1 MDDTSPATILG
12 IIVLVLVLIFV
23 IVALVKAVRIVPQA
37 VALIVERLGRYSRT
51 LEPGLHL
58 LVPFVDRVRASV
70 DLREQVVSFPP
81 QPVITSDN
89 LVVSIDTVIYFQV
102 TDPKS
107 AVYEIANYI
116 TAIEQLTVT
125 TLRNVIGSMD
135 LEQTLTSRDQIN
147 GQLRGVL
154 DEATGRWGIR
164 VNRVEL
170 KSIDPPASV
179 QGSMEQQMRAE
190 RDRRAAILTAEG
202 VKQSQILTAEGEKQ
216 SAILRAEGDA
226 QSKILTAEGE
236 ARAIL
241 QVFDAIHEG
250 DADPKLLAYQYLQ
263 MLPEIANGTAS
274 KLWVVPTEFT
284 AALGSIAKG
293 FGGVPGISGGGV
305 PGGAAPEQ
313 DAEAAEERAEYRR
326 ERERDRVRFATPS
339 LTDPS
344 EALAEARRLAEAA
357 TADATSA
364 GTRSGLPFDPGS
376 ARGQYPAGE
385 HQAGRPEPGSATPRP
400 LGGQSSYAPPPPPPD
415 DEPVTDP
422 PDDEPPTEQPPSF
435 DPRR

>member
-1 MDDTSPATILG
+1 MSELNAGTI
-12 IIVLVLVLIFV
+12 VVYLVLLLILIFV
-23 IVALVKAVRIVPQA
+23 VVALVKAVRIVPQA

-58 LVPFVDRVRASV
+58 LVPFVDRVRAGV

-226 QSKILTAEGE
+226 QSQVLRAEGE

-241 QVFDAIHEG
+241 QVFDAIHTG

-263 MLPEIANGTAS
+263 MLPQIANGTAS

-293 FGGVPGISGGGV
+293 FGGSGV
-305 PGGAAPEQ
+305 PGVPTPPAEGPAPEES
-313 DAEAAEERAEYRR
+313 EAVRALRR
-326 ERERDRVRFATPS
+326 ERMETMGGSA
-339 LTDPS
+339 LTDPA
-344 EALAEARRLAEAA
+344 EALREARRQSEAA
-357 TADATSA
+357 AADATSS
-364 GTRSGLPFDPGS
+364 GTRSGLPFNP
-376 ARGQYPAGE
+376 ATEAGQRPAGE
-385 HQAGRPEPGSATPRP
+385 EE
-400 LGGQSSYAPPPPPPD
+400 PPPPA
-415 DEPVTDP
+415 
-422 PDDEPPTEQPPSF
+422 QPQ
-435 DPRR
+435 PRA

>member
-1 MDDTSPATILG
+1 MNDPATIVVW
-12 IIVLVLVLIFV
+12 IVIALIVIFV
-23 IVALVKAVRIVPQA
+23 IVALAKAVRIVPQA
-37 VALIVERLGRYSRT
+37 VSLIVERLGRYSRT
-51 LEPGLHL
+51 LDAGFHL
-58 LVPFVDRVRASV
+58 LVPFVDRVRAGV

-102 TDPKS
+102 TDPKA

-154 DEATGRWGIR
+154 DEATGKWGIR

-190 RDRRAAILTAEG
+190 RDRRATILTAEG

-216 SAILRAEGDA
+216 SQILRAEGQA
-226 QSKILTAEGE
+226 QSAILRAEGE

-241 QVFDAIHEG
+241 QVFDAIHQG

-263 MLPEIANGTAS
+263 MLPQIANGTAS

-293 FGGVPGISGGGV
+293 FGGDGGPVGPSGDPAG
-305 PGGAAPEQ
+305 PGGSDGPAQRAP
-313 DAEAAEERAEYRR
+313 RP
-326 ERERDRVRFATPS
+326 RVENSLPPS
-339 LTDPS
+339 ALTDPA
-344 EALAEARRLAEAA
+344 EALAEARRQAEAA

-364 GTRSGLPFDPGS
+364 GTHSGMPVDPSVELGQRPG
-376 ARGQYPAGE
+376 AGHVPPPAPPVRGT
-385 HQAGRPEPGSATPRP
+385 TPRP
-400 LGGQSSYAPPPPPPD
+400 VG
-415 DEPVTDP
+415 E
-422 PDDEPPTEQPPSF
+422 EPPADDVPGGPQQV
-435 DPRR
+435 

>member
-1 MDDTSPATILG
+1 
-12 IIVLVLVLIFV
+12 
-23 IVALVKAVRIVPQA
+23 
-37 VALIVERLGRYSRT
+37 VERLGRYSKT
-51 LEPGLHL
+51 MEAGLHL
-58 LVPFVDRVRASV
+58 LIPFVDRVRASV

-102 TDPKS
+102 TEPKA

-116 TAIEQLTVT
+116 QGIEQLTVT
-125 TLRNVIGSMD
+125 TLRNVVGSMD

-154 DEATGRWGIR
+154 DEATGRWGVR

-216 SAILRAEGDA
+216 AAILRAEGAA
-226 QSKILTAEGE
+226 QAAILTAEGE
-236 ARAIL
+236 SRAIL
-241 QVFDAIHEG
+241 QVFDAVHRG

-263 MLPEIANGTAS
+263 MLPKVAAS
-274 KLWVVPTEFT
+274 PSNKMWFLPAELSG
-284 AALGSIAKG
+284 ALGVVAKA
-293 FGGVPGISGGGV
+293 FGGSGADSEPSARPAGTSPLDEGEL
-305 PGGAAPEQ
+305 PE
-313 DAEAAEERAEYRR
+313 
-326 ERERDRVRFATPS
+326 VT
-339 LTDPS
+339 LTDPKV
-344 EALAEARRLAEAA
+344 ALAEARRESAAA

-364 GTRSGLPFDPGS
+364 GVFSGAPFDPSAEAGQRPGGS
-376 ARGQYPAGE
+376 A
-385 HQAGRPEPGSATPRP
+385 
-400 LGGQSSYAPPPPPPD
+400 
-415 DEPVTDP
+415 V
-422 PDDEPPTEQPPSF
+422 PPTGPVLPPAP
-435 DPRR
+435 DQV